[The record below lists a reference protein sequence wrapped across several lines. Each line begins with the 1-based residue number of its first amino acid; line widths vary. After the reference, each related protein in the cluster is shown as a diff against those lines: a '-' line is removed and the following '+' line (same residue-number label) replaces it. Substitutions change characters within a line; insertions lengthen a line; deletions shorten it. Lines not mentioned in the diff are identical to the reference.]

1 MDCAGGMKLEPNID
15 RADEF
20 VARLFDAQEH
30 MSIADALAFNSRLA
44 LLLANQV
51 GDSAVLFACIEA
63 ALESPER

>member
-1 MDCAGGMKLEPNID
+1 
-15 RADEF
+15 
-20 VARLFDAQEH
+20 
-30 MSIADALAFNSRLA
+30 MSIEEALAFNSRLA